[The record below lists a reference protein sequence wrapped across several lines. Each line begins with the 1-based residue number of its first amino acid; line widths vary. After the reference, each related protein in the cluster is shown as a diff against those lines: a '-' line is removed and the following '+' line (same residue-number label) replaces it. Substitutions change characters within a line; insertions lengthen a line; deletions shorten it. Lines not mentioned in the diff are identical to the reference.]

1 MSFRLR
7 TTRFGGTPTPALPSP
22 TPTPSQ
28 LPFGFGSISTQI
40 RPTIRPTSA
49 PPTIRR
55 RATRPTTRVRRV
67 SKAERFVRRPT
78 RVTRPTVTR
87 PIERQFIPFQSEVR
101 QRRVSRAERVVRP
114 LPERVVRPTPER
126 VRRDDIQLA
135 TFPDV
140 VGQSARAFLG
150 VPPERI
156 AVRPSRVVERAGV
169 RREVFPQVPA
179 GRRFAPPRPERDQVV
194 LFTPESF
201 REDITRVT
209 TPEGIA
215 TTTRTTLPFTL
226 LSFQDA
232 PPSQTAEQKEIQ
244 RRRELLGTVTTPRDI
259 GAFAGLAGIIAT
271 RPEAR
276 ITALEE
282 FGAGFASPFVELG
295 ETAVDIS
302 RGQFEGRV
310 REQPTFLSDLISV
323 GGAQIGGFFGADIAP
338 SETFEAFSVRQA
350 GKTPQRAT
358 GELLGEVALTIGTL
372 GIGKAIQ
379 VGAKAIPTGIRTV
392 TSIFKVSG
400 KTGIPKFNLSAV
412 KLPVKG
418 KTPSALKKEL
428 GTFNKKVDNI
438 DKKFGK
444 LDQQELKINKSRF
457 LTASQKKNRINKI
470 KKKRKKLSSEEKELR
485 RMATDFTGI
494 VKKSAVARAP
504 AERVTGVSVRT
515 PRLTPEGVG
524 LAPRATRFR
533 TTVFGLG
540 RGTGRSNIDDAF
552 SSFTGFGKRPPTRP
566 RAPPRPPA
574 GIPSIGRGG
583 QVTIQVAK
591 VVQKIRNGRVTSS
604 KLKQVSTAITKQ
616 QKQLLKQ
623 PKTTQVLRQQKQ
635 LTKQKTR
642 LKQAQK
648 TIKKRK
654 KKGLSQDVS
663 FEQVFRFPA
672 RLKPRLALRTG
683 LAVTPRLATRQGL
696 ALIPFQT
703 VRPRLAQRQDI
714 GFLPFAPS
722 RTRQV
727 FEPAV
732 RPIQR
737 QQDDFAAIFRGI
749 TRQPDPTAR
758 LDVVTTPVTTTT
770 TRTTPR
776 PITTTRRAG
785 LILPFIFGERERR
798 RRERTGRRSRLG
810 RRLFDIADEP
820 FGEVEVGLGFFIEQ
834 ETGRETIAEAIG
846 TADIGFGEPIT
857 RQERQA
863 RERLGVN
870 NKGRGRRRSNNV
882 AGLDLDSFFR

>member
-7 TTRFGGTPTPALPSP
+7 TTRFGGTPTPALPS
-22 TPTPSQ
+22 PTPSQ

-49 PPTIRR
+49 PTPRRRPRPTIRV
-55 RATRPTTRVRRV
+55 TTRRR
-67 SKAERFVRRPT
+67 KAQRFVRP
-78 RVTRPTVTR
+78 VTRPT
-87 PIERQFIPFQSEVR
+87 ERVSFIPFQREARQVITR
-101 QRRVSRAERVVRP
+101 QRRVSKAERVVRP
-114 LPERVVRPTPER
+114 LPQRVVRQPTPER

-135 TFPDV
+135 TFPEV

-179 GRRFAPPRPERDQVV
+179 GRRFVPPRPERDQVV

-201 REDITRVT
+201 REDVTRVT

-232 PPSQTAEQKEIQ
+232 PPPPPTAKQQEIQ
-244 RRRELLGTVTTPRDI
+244 RRRELLGTVTAPRDI

-276 ITALEE
+276 ATALEE

-338 SETFEAFSVRQA
+338 SETFEAFAERQA

-379 VGAKAIPTGIRTV
+379 VGAKAIPTGIRTI
-392 TSIFKVSG
+392 TSIFKASG

-444 LDQQELKINKSRF
+444 LDQQELKINRSRF
-457 LTASQKKNRINKI
+457 LSASQKKNRINKI

-574 GIPSIGRGG
+574 GIPVIGRGG
-583 QVTIQVAK
+583 QVSIQVARTI
-591 VVQKIRNGRVTSS
+591 QKIRNGRVTSS

-616 QKQLLKQ
+616 QKQLLKKPQ
-623 PKTTQVLRQQKQ
+623 TVQVLRQQKL

-642 LKQAQK
+642 LKTAQK

-654 KKGLSQDVS
+654 RKGLSQDVS

-703 VRPRLAQRQDI
+703 VRPTLAQRQDVA
-714 GFLPFAPS
+714 LVPFAPT

-732 RPIQR
+732 RPVQR

-770 TRTTPR
+770 TRTR
-776 PITTTRRAG
+776 PTTRTTTRLAP
-785 LILPFIFGERERR
+785 ILFPLGIEAERR
-798 RRERTGRRSRLG
+798 RRERRGRRSRLG
-810 RRLFDIADEP
+810 ARLFDIADVP

-834 ETGRETIAEAIG
+834 ETGRETIAEAVG
-846 TADIGFGEPIT
+846 LEDIGFGEPIT

-863 RERLGVN
+863 RARLGVSN
-870 NKGRGRRRSNNV
+870 RGKGRRRSNNV

>member
-7 TTRFGGTPTPALPSP
+7 TTRFGTP
-22 TPTPSQ
+22 TPTPTPIPPQ

-40 RPTIRPTSA
+40 ARPTIRPT
-49 PPTIRR
+49 
-55 RATRPTTRVRRV
+55 TRPTTRVTTRRRKAQRFVRPRARPTERVSFIPFQREARQVVTRQRRV
-67 SKAERFVRRPT
+67 SKAER
-78 RVTRPTVTR
+78 
-87 PIERQFIPFQSEVR
+87 
-101 QRRVSRAERVVRP
+101 AVRP
-114 LPERVVRPTPER
+114 LPERRITVRPTPER
-126 VRRDDIQLA
+126 VRRDDLQLA
-135 TFPDV
+135 TFPER
-140 VGQSARAFLG
+140 VGLSARAILG

-179 GRRFAPPRPERDQVV
+179 GRRFVPPRPERDQVV

-201 REDITRVT
+201 REDVTRVT
-209 TPEGIA
+209 TPEGIE
-215 TTTRTTLPFTL
+215 TTTRTQLPFTL

-232 PPSQTAEQKEIQ
+232 PPPPPTAEQQEIQ
-244 RRRELLGTVTTPRDI
+244 RRRELLGTVTAPRDI

-302 RGQFEGRV
+302 RGQFEGRE

-338 SETFEAFSVRQA
+338 SETFEALAERQA

-358 GELLGEVALTIGTL
+358 GELLGEVALTLGTL
-372 GIGKAIQ
+372 GFGKVIQ
-379 VGAKAIPTGIRTV
+379 VGAKALPAGIRTI
-392 TSIFKVSG
+392 TSIFKASG

-412 KLPVKG
+412 KVPVKG

-444 LDQQELKINKSRF
+444 LDQQELKINRSRF
-457 LTASQKKNRINKI
+457 LSASQKKNRINKI
-470 KKKRKKLSSEEKELR
+470 KSKRRKLSKEETELR
-485 RMATDFTGI
+485 SMARSFTGI
-494 VKKSAVARAP
+494 VRKSAIAKAP
-504 AERVTGVSVRT
+504 AERVTRVERALPRQAQLTMEDLVRFKLGGRVVSRR
-515 PRLTPEGVG
+515 P
-524 LAPRATRFR
+524 TRF
-533 TTVFGLG
+533 TTTPFGLG

-552 SSFTGFGKRPPTRP
+552 SSFTGGRRPPTRP
-566 RAPPRPPA
+566 TRPKAPPKPPRA
-574 GIPSIGRGG
+574 GIPVIGRGG
-583 QVTIQVAK
+583 QVSIQVAK
-591 VVQKIRNGRVTSS
+591 VVQKIQNGRVTSS

-616 QKQLLKQ
+616 QKQL
-623 PKTTQVLRQQKQ
+623 
-635 LTKQKTR
+635 TKQKTR
-642 LKQAQK
+642 LKTAQK

-663 FEQVFRFPA
+663 FEQVFRFPS

-703 VRPRLAQRQDI
+703 VRPTLAQRQDVA
-714 GFLPFAPS
+714 LVPFTPT

-732 RPIQR
+732 RPVQR
-737 QQDDFAAIFRGI
+737 QQDDFAAIFRGV
-749 TRQPDPTAR
+749 TGRPDPRTTQDF
-758 LDVVTTPVTTTT
+758 LTTPITTTT
-770 TRTTPR
+770 TVTR
-776 PITTTRRAG
+776 PPTRPTTRQVARTG
-785 LILPFIFGERERR
+785 IIFPFLLGEDERR
-798 RRERTGRRSRLG
+798 RRERRGRKSRLG
-810 RRLFDIADEP
+810 ARLFDIADVP

-834 ETGRETIAEAIG
+834 DCMQDT
-846 TADIGFGEPIT
+846 
-857 RQERQA
+857 
-863 RERLGVN
+863 N
-870 NKGRGRRRSNNV
+870 
-882 AGLDLDSFFR
+882 